1 MNKLDK
7 MFTAKLQKS
16 SSKGGWTYLVW
27 PDSVKFFKTRGLV
40 KVKGTMDGHPFQ
52 SSFMARGDGTHMLPV
67 KAEIRRAIGKD
78 EGDFLKVV
86 LERRIV
92 REPKSKIKILN
103 TEGQEDHRG
112 TWKSRKLVYLV
123 VD

>member
-16 SSKGGWTYLVW
+16 PSKGGWTYLVW

-92 REPKSKIKILN
+92 REPKSKS
-103 TEGQEDHRG
+103 
-112 TWKSRKLVYLV
+112 KSKS
-123 VD
+123 

>member
-1 MNKLDK
+1 MCAINMERILSAGQKMSKLNKT
-7 MFTAKLQKS
+7 FTARLQKS

-27 PDSVKFFKTRGLV
+27 PDSVKFFNTRGAV

-78 EGDFLKVV
+78 EGDF
-86 LERRIV
+86 
-92 REPKSKIKILN
+92 
-103 TEGQEDHRG
+103 
-112 TWKSRKLVYLV
+112 
-123 VD
+123 